1 MRLYNRI
8 GFWKQVIISIG
19 IVFAFL
25 GLSYYLQDFLSY
37 RAVALVLLFGVSA
50 IAMLFDIMPV
60 CISAIISAFAWN
72 FFFIPPTF
80 TFHITKGEDILLF
93 SLYFVIALLNGILN
107 YKIRIAQRILQE
119 KEEKEKAIQLYNTLF
134 SSLSHELKTPIA
146 TIMGSVDMLQ
156 NNLAKLS
163 LQQQNELLEQMAF
176 ASEKLNNQVEN
187 LLHMSRLESG
197 TLQPSFDWFDINEL
211 VDDCIRN
218 QQNNS
223 SRIVFSPNEEMPLVK
238 LDYGLLKTAVD
249 NLLINALNYSPD
261 NSIIQVKVSINDE
274 LTLLSVADNGIG
286 IPVTQRKSVLEKFY
300 RIQPSIINGNG
311 LGLAIVDAIVKAH
324 QGTID
329 IFDNTPRGTIVTMQ
343 LPLETSYIRNIN
355 YE

>member
-1 MRLYNRI
+1 MILYNRI
-8 GFWKQVIISIG
+8 GFWKQLIISIC
-19 IVFAFL
+19 IVIAFL
-25 GLSYYLQDFLSY
+25 GLSYYAQNFLSY

-50 IAMLFDIMPV
+50 IAMLFDIIPV

-107 YKIRIAQRILQE
+107 YKIRIAQRIVQE

-156 NNLAKLS
+156 HNMAKLS
-163 LQQQNELLEQMAF
+163 AEHQKELLQQMAL
-176 ASEKLNNQVEN
+176 ASEKLHNQVEN

-197 TLQPSFDWFDINEL
+197 TLQPTFDWFDINEL
-211 VDDCIRN
+211 MEDCIRN
-218 QQNNS
+218 QQDQLNRISFLPNN
-223 SRIVFSPNEEMPLVK
+223 EMPLVK
-238 LDYGLLKTAVD
+238 LDYGLLKIAVD
-249 NLLINALNYSPD
+249 NIIINALNYSPV
-261 NSIIQVKVSINDE
+261 NSIIQVKVLMGDE
-274 LTLLSVADNGIG
+274 LTLLTVADHGLG
-286 IPVTQRKSVLEKFY
+286 IPVSERKLVLEKFY
-300 RIQPSIINGNG
+300 RIQPSKINGNG

-324 QGTID
+324 NGVID
-329 IFDNTPRGTIVTMQ
+329 ISDNIPCGTKITLQ